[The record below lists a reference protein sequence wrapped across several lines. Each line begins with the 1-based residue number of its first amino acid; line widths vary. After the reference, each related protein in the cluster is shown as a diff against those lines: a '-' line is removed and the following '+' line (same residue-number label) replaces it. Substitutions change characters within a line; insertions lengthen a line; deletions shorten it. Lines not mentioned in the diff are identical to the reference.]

1 MGNTDMKRLLAL
13 LMLISIG
20 YAAPADA
27 QLFKF
32 NWLRKRDKAPPANI
46 PNRYRTPYPTITG
59 PASIGVFSYP
69 GRNYPGPYDF
79 DPYRFD
85 NYVYDPMISGRFRA
99 PSLLD
104 DPYFRERYRY
114 DSAYPGR
121 KHVSVQPRRNDQWR
135 YGYGQRSTNQ
145 HHHGSANLHRHS
157 STPPHSY
164 DSAPSIGSTPSP
176 VPQPMRQP
184 LTDRLDNPYVSKTM
198 PGRRNQHV
206 NLQATGEFTQAL
218 QKRADRQLWMD
229 FLKPDEIH
237 GLIHDNDN
245 EALSEL
251 LAHYDAIA
259 NDADMQ
265 DLVSTPG
272 FSQTHQLLRSNVNQ
286 LRQTT
291 VSPIQPT
298 EVDGDHLPEFKD
310 LPELL
315 PPPAPQSTTA
325 TDQI

>member
-1 MGNTDMKRLLAL
+1 MGNTDMKRLLAI
-13 LMLISIG
+13 LMLISAG

-69 GRNYPGPYDF
+69 GYNYPGPYDF

-121 KHVSVQPRRNDQWR
+121 KHVSVQPRRNDHWR
-135 YGYGQRSTNQ
+135 YGYGRSSANS
-145 HHHGSANLHRHS
+145 SANLHRHG
-157 STPPHSY
+157 STHAYSHP
-164 DSAPSIGSTPSP
+164 SAPVTRSQAMA
-176 VPQPMRQP
+176 VPQPPRTP
-184 LTDRLDNPYVSKTM
+184 IVDPLDNPYVSKTS
-198 PGRRNQHV
+198 PGRRNRHV
-206 NLQATGEFTQAL
+206 NLQATGELTQAL
-218 QKRADRQLWMD
+218 QKRADRKLWME

-237 GLIHDNDN
+237 GMIHDNDSN
-245 EALSEL
+245 GLSEL

-265 DLVSTPG
+265 DLVATPG
-272 FSQTHQLLRSNVNQ
+272 FKQTHQLLRSNVNQ
-286 LRQTT
+286 VPQAT
-291 VSPIQPT
+291 VSPINPT
-298 EVDGDHLPEFKD
+298 EVDGDNLPEFKD

-315 PPPAPQSTTA
+315 PPPAPQGKTA
-325 TDQI
+325 TEQI